1 MATKIAVEVDVK
13 TKDAA
18 AEVDDLKEQL
28 EKLKADHGQAGPQGP
43 PRKSLR
49 ERTVEQPEEVGFES
63 ELNSLLKELA
73 PRHEAANEKALKRS
87 RR

>member
-1 MATKIAVEVDVK
+1 MAK
-13 TKDAA
+13 TAPRA
-18 AEVDDLKEQL
+18 PLANLFAGATSSNLK
-28 EKLKADHGQAGPQGP
+28 
-43 PRKSLR
+43 RS
-49 ERTVEQPEEVGFES
+49 VFES